1 MLPTPLERRMPC
13 PTRASSS
20 PCANET
26 GSAAA
31 ETDRA
36 TCRLAEMAV
45 DLKQLLDALQL
56 LVAG

>member
-1 MLPTPLERRMPC
+1 MPC